1 MASPSVFGSINH
13 ITSQDFY
20 NILGILGFILSA
32 SLTAYSLF
40 KSRENYSIS
49 VIDYANRAKDVTQ
62 FLIIIT
68 NNSSN
73 PLAISSIIYEGTDC
87 ELEPKKIRGQVGCWG
102 FVSTPRFPVC
112 ISAHG
117 CQYVY
122 LEFVDVP
129 YIPLSRGTAVTFQI
143 QSTRTLADKIVI
155 LGDISHYLH
164 SRE

>member
-73 PLAISSIIYEGTDC
+73 PLAVSSIIYERTEC
-87 ELEPKKIRGQVGCWG
+87 ELEPKKIRGVFGHFG
-102 FVSTPRFPVC
+102 FVSTPFFQSVSNL
-112 ISAHG
+112 IAAG
-117 CQYVY
+117 T
-122 LEFVDVP
+122 
-129 YIPLSRGTAVTFQI
+129 YILSF
-143 QSTRTLADKIVI
+143 
-155 LGDISHYLH
+155 
-164 SRE
+164 